1 MAVAMSSWRDQ
12 ILKEF
17 TPKVARLT
25 LVADPDG
32 LLLEEGILEGVR
44 ERGFELIPFEDHI
57 AFRYAYESKFRS
69 RWDRGEHTDLV
80 VVLRS
85 QASDLSGLPYD
96 LLQAGR
102 RLSFNLG
109 DIFPN
114 LSYPVVTAL
123 DRGDLDA
130 LYEAQKRHA
139 PGQLGDNATK
149 EFVLRHVFEI
159 APELVKQPSDLLR
172 VLLRRHYRGQRIPAD
187 LDNRFIQLLRQNNI
201 FDDWPLETLV
211 SDREAFFAFLQE
223 RWPIFLDREAAKGTS
238 GVCEDKK
245 PYGLSIEGPVEL
257 PFDHHDIRVYIDNLF
272 VEGLLHSV
280 PHEHADTLS
289 KTWVGIGVRTAPIE
303 DRSRRLGK
311 LIDSLEASIPAEDAK
326 HTDWFHFARGWA
338 ETILLAN
345 DQAEAIPES
354 TGERI
359 KNLQAQVDAGFAGWL
374 FKRYAG
380 LVNLPP
386 VPPVMLHHLPR
397 FLARQMGE
405 DRNSKIA
412 LIVVDGLAL
421 DQWLVVR
428 EALATKQPGLRFR
441 EQAVFAW
448 IPSLTSVSRQAT
460 FAGKAP
466 IFFPNSIQ
474 TTDKERAL
482 WEQFW
487 ANEGLMPNEVVYI
500 KGLGDGSLETVS
512 ESLSHPKARV
522 AGLVVDKVDKIMHG
536 MEMGTAGMHNQVCQ
550 WAKQPYLNTL
560 LDLLLDRGFRVYLTS
575 DHGNIEAEGC
585 GRPSEGAVADLRGE
599 RVRIYPDAALRGKVK
614 ERFPDALEWGTV
626 GLPEDYL
633 ALLAPARQAF
643 IQENQLSVSHG
654 GISIEELIVPLIQ
667 IEKRNK

>member
-1 MAVAMSSWRDQ
+1 MSSWRDQ

-187 LDNRFIQLLRQNNI
+187 LDNRFIQLLRQNNA

-238 GVCEDKK
+238 GVREDEK

-280 PHEHADTLS
+280 PHVHADTLS
-289 KTWVGIGVRTAPIE
+289 RTWVGIGVRTVPIE

-311 LIDSLEASIPAEDAK
+311 LIDSLEVSIPAEDAK

-428 EALATKQPGLRFR
+428 EALASKQPGLKFR

-448 IPSLTSVSRQAT
+448 IPSLTSVSRQAA

-466 IFFPNSIQ
+466 IFFPSSIQ
-474 TTDKERAL
+474 TTDKEPAL
-482 WEQFW
+482 WAQFW
-487 ANEGLMPNEVVYI
+487 ADHGLTPNEVVYI

-512 ESLSHPKARV
+512 EALSHPKARV

-536 MEMGTAGMHNQVCQ
+536 MEMGTAGMHNQVRQ
-550 WAKQPYLNTL
+550 WAKQPFMNTL

-575 DHGNIEAEGC
+575 DHGNVEAEGC
-585 GRPSEGAVADLRGE
+585 GRPAEGAVADLRGE
-599 RVRIYPDAALRGKVK
+599 RVRIYPDAVLRGKVK
-614 ERFPDALEWGTV
+614 ERFPAALEWGTV

-643 IQENQLSVSHG
+643 VQEKQRTVSHG
-654 GISIEELIVPLIQ
+654 GVSVEELIVPLIQ
-667 IEKRNK
+667 IERRGG